1 MKGGKL
7 PVVEIEKFLN
17 ESYNPSPSD
26 VDTFQL
32 TDKTETTRTY
42 WNGSQCVFV
51 IRGTN
56 PTMNDWSNNLSYL
69 LGSYKE
75 TPRFKEA
82 QQAYNE
88 AVSKY
93 GEKNITVLGHSQ
105 GGGSSSFFPNA
116 KEIITLN
123 RAYKGE
129 SIPKNEYDIHAT
141 LDPVSTLLNFRK
153 PPNDIPIKSI
163 SINPLKNHSIDI
175 LKLLE
180 PTRMIGQG
188 INNGLTDSELKLL
201 CKHFKIPVRVYEKD
215 DVNHLSLGNYIIN
228 LNGHSHWCSMIISP
242 RGNFWWDSYGFPAP
256 ENIEDLI
263 DADFEKIYGK
273 TLRCPSGRAGG
284 YIWNDRQ
291 IQDMNS
297 TACGYFCVA
306 FLKFM
311 KSPSKEKYEAFCE
324 LFKNPK
330 NNDKILFSLLR
341 F

>member
-17 ESYNPSPSD
+17 ESYNPSPSETID
-26 VDTFQL
+26 AFQL

-56 PTMNDWSNNLSYL
+56 PTMNDWANNLSYA
-69 LGSYKE
+69 LGTYKE

-82 QQAYNE
+82 QQAYND
-88 AVSKY
+88 AVAKY
-93 GEKNITVLGHSQ
+93 GEKNITVVGHSQ
-105 GGGSSSFFPNA
+105 GGGSASFFPNA

-129 SIPKNEYDIHAT
+129 SIPKNEYDIHST

-153 PPNDIPIKSI
+153 PPNDISIKSV

-180 PTRMIGQG
+180 PNRMIGQQ
-188 INNGLTDSELKLL
+188 ISTAKDTVNNGLTDTELKVL
-201 CKHFKIPVRVYEKD
+201 CKHFKIPLVGVYEKD
-215 DVNHLSLGNYIIN
+215 DVNHLLLGNYIIN
-228 LNGHSHWCSMIISP
+228 LNGQSHWCSMIISP
-242 RGNFWWDSYGFPAP
+242 KGNFWWDSYGFPAP
-256 ENIEDLI
+256 ENIEDLM
-263 DADFEKIYGK
+263 D
-273 TLRCPSGRAGG
+273 S

-311 KSPSKEKYEAFCE
+311 KIPTKEKYEAFCE

-330 NNDKILFSLLR
+330 NNDKILFSLL
-341 F
+341 

>member
-17 ESYNPSPSD
+17 ESYNPSPSETI
-26 VDTFQL
+26 DTFQL

-56 PTMNDWSNNLSYL
+56 PTMNDWANNLSYAI
-69 LGSYKE
+69 GSYKE
-75 TPRFKEA
+75 TTRFKEA
-82 QQAYNE
+82 QQAYND

-93 GEKNITVLGHSQ
+93 GEKNITVVGHSQ
-105 GGGSSSFFPNA
+105 GGGSASFFPNA

-129 SIPKNEYDIHAT
+129 SIPKNEYDIHST

-153 PPNDIPIKSI
+153 PPNDIPIKSV

-175 LKLLE
+175 LKLLD
-180 PTRMIGQG
+180 PNRMIGQQ
-188 INNGLTDSELKLL
+188 ILTKSTKHTVNNGLTDTELKIL
-201 CKHFKIPVRVYEKD
+201 CKHFKIPLVGVYEKD

-228 LNGHSHWCSMIISP
+228 LNGQSHWCSMIISP
-242 RGNFWWDSYGFPAP
+242 QGNYWWDSYGFPAP
-256 ENIEDLI
+256 ENIEDL
-263 DADFEKIYGK
+263 
-273 TLRCPSGRAGG
+273 LSS

-297 TACGYFCVA
+297 TACGYFCIA

-311 KSPSKEKYEAFCE
+311 KIPTKEKYKAFCE

-330 NNDKILFSLLR
+330 NNDKILFSLL
-341 F
+341 